1 MILDLS
7 DLIEVG
13 MKQEFVKELS
23 VDHID
28 FRNREIE
35 VKGPL
40 KVRLDV
46 LKAEDSFVL
55 TGEIKGTLILQC
67 SRCLKYFDYPIE
79 VEISDEML
87 IEDIEDLHRVNMFPV
102 LTSDIILEIPIK
114 PLHDPDCKGLCSK
127 CGQDLNEEECDCEE
141 DTVDPRLAKLE
152 EFKQK

>member
-1 MILDLS
+1 MILDFS

-13 MKQEFVKELS
+13 TKQEFTNELS

-28 FRNREIE
+28 FRNKEIE

-40 KVRLDV
+40 KVRVDV

-55 TGEIKGTLILQC
+55 SGKIEGTLILQC

-87 IEDIEDLHRVNMFPV
+87 IEDIEDLHKVNIFPV
-102 LTSDIILEIPIK
+102 LISDIILEIPIK
-114 PLHDPDCKGLCSK
+114 PLHDSECKGLCSK
-127 CGQDLNEEECDCEE
+127 CGQDLNEGECACEI
-141 DTVDPRLAKLE
+141 DTVDPRLAKLKD
-152 EFKQK
+152 FKDN